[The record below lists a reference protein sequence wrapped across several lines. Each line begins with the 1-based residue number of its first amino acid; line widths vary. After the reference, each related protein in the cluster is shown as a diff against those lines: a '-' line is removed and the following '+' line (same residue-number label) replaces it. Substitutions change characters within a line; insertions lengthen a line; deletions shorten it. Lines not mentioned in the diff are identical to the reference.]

1 MRGRRILNEII
12 TTKPSTFITK
22 KGTEGQSVQLAANYF
37 RFIST
42 TQFKIYQ
49 YSVNFTPEIEITTI
63 RKRLMKEHKG
73 KLGGYIFDGTTLYVA
88 EINSNNLELVS
99 VNGENE
105 IFKIELK
112 FIKIVDMCSIDAI
125 QVLNIIMRK
134 ILEGFKLELVGRNY
148 YDPYAKA
155 SSN

>member
-49 YSVNFTPEIEITTI
+49 YSVNFTPEIEITSI

-112 FIKIVDMCSIDAI
+112 FIKIVDMSSIDAI